1 MKKEITRGME
11 DGEALRQGDGSGE
24 FVLLARTVA
33 QSSTPVGFYCICM
46 CVLAS
51 FS

>member
-1 MKKEITRGME
+1 ME
-11 DGEALRQGDGSGE
+11 KLFARIKGYIKQWVEGDGSGE